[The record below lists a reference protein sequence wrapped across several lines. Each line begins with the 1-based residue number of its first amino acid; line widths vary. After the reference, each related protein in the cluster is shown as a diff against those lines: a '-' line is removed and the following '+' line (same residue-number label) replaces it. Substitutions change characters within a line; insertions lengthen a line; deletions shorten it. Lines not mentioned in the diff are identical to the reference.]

1 MKNKI
6 TLSILGIFILLSLYN
21 TYQISII
28 NNDYVQENPVSIQG
42 EIIKKGNKTFIK
54 PAPVKADKKNPFTS
68 LEKNDK
74 TLTKIDFDIL
84 EKDFGNVNVT
94 SSNKYSFEFKNTGD
108 EPLIIKSANGSCG
121 CTVPDWPKEAIM
133 PGQKGKIDVVFNPK
147 PSQAGSSQK
156 KTVTVT
162 ANTNPV
168 NTVLHI
174 KAFVNKD

>member
-6 TLSILGIFILLSLYN
+6 TLSILGIFILLSIYN

-28 NNDYVQENPVSIQG
+28 NDGYVQENPVSVG
-42 EIIKKGNKTFIK
+42 EEIIIKGNKTFIK
-54 PAPVKADKKNPFTS
+54 PAPVKVDKKNPFAS
-68 LEKNDK
+68 LEKNDE
-74 TLTKIDFDIL
+74 TVTKINFEVL
-84 EKDFGNVNVT
+84 EKDFGKVNVT
-94 SSNKYSFEFKNTGD
+94 SSNKYSFEFKNNGD

-121 CTVPDWPKEAIM
+121 CTVPAWPKEPIM

-147 PSQAGSSQK
+147 PSQAGSSQD